1 MCGIAGV
8 VTLDRPLADRSAV
21 ARLLSDALAH
31 RGPDG
36 EGVWPPEARPDPG
49 GAGDVLLVH
58 RRLAIIDP
66 GPDGAQPMATPDGR
80 HHLVFNGE
88 VYNYRELRRDLEA
101 RGERFSTESDTEV
114 LLRLLVR
121 DGAAALARVRGM
133 FALACWDDADR
144 SLLLARDRFG
154 IKPLY
159 VASSASLGR
168 GLAFASELA
177 ALRAARIVD
186 GGPSPAGVLGFLS
199 WGSVI
204 PPLTWRRGVDMI
216 APGTWRRW
224 RNGAIERG
232 MFADARDAYR
242 SASGASSGGSERDY
256 RAAVGEAVRD
266 SVRAH
271 LVADVPVGVFLSG
284 GLDSGAIV
292 SAATSAGATN
302 LQTFTVGFDDASSE
316 SDAARLV
323 AAHFGTRHHDLRVDA
338 SHVAA
343 DLPRI
348 LAHLDQPSIDGVN
361 SYYVSQAVAAT
372 GIKAVLSGT
381 GGDEMFGG
389 YPSFTRIPR
398 ALSARRGCGPF
409 WPLVAPIAGAFMP
422 SRLQTQWRHFAAAD
436 ESLVEAYRVQ
446 RGFLLP
452 EDLDALAGPALRDA
466 GVWRDAHGELD
477 AAEHALLDPSGPG
490 GAETPWASVARLESR
505 LYLASQLLRDVD
517 VMAMAHGLEVRV
529 PFVDHEL
536 LRVVWPE
543 LGRRPG
549 LFRHKRLLHE
559 TLERPLPGAI
569 VGRPKHGFTLP
580 FSRWIGG
587 ELAPV
592 VRDGL
597 ARLADAHWV
606 TPDAPARVWNAWT
619 SGRVHWTRPWGLAI
633 LGRFLASA
641 QVA

>member
-8 VTLDRPLADRSAV
+8 VTRDRPIADRSAL
-21 ARLLSDALAH
+21 ARLLSNALAH

-36 EGVWPPEARPDPG
+36 EGVWPRA
-49 GAGDVLLVH
+49 ASAADVLLVH

-80 HHLVFNGE
+80 HHIVFNGE
-88 VYNYRELRRDLEA
+88 VYNYRELRCDLEA
-101 RGERFSTESDTEV
+101 RGERFSTQSDTEV

-121 DGAAALARVRGM
+121 DGAPSLARVRGM
-133 FALACWDDADR
+133 FALAVWDESER

-159 VASSASLGR
+159 IAALPGR
-168 GLAFASELA
+168 IAFASELS
-177 ALRAARIVD
+177 ALRAAGIID
-186 GGPSPAGVLGFLS
+186 DDPSPAGVLGFLS

-204 PPLTWRRGVDMI
+204 PPLTWQRGVEML
-216 APGTWRRW
+216 APGTWRHW
-224 RNGAIERG
+224 RRCTIDDGV
-232 MFADARDAYR
+232 FADARDAYR
-242 SASGASSGGSERDY
+242 SVSGAPTSERDY
-256 RAAVGEAVRD
+256 RATVGEAVRD

-292 SAATSAGATN
+292 SAATSVGATN
-302 LQTFTVGFDDASSE
+302 LQTFTVGFDGAASE
-316 SDAARLV
+316 ADAARVV
-323 AAHFGTRHHDLRVDA
+323 ATHFGTRHHELQVDA

-348 LAHLDQPSIDGVN
+348 LARLDQPTIDAVN
-361 SYYVSQAVAAT
+361 SYYVAQAVAAT

-389 YPSFTRIPR
+389 YPSFARIPR
-398 ALSARRGCGPF
+398 AMSAKRACGPL
-409 WPLVAPIAGAFMP
+409 WPVLAPIAGAFMP
-422 SRLQTQWRHFAAAD
+422 PRLRQRWRHFASANGSVVD
-436 ESLVEAYRVQ
+436 SYRVQ

-452 EDLDALAGPALRDA
+452 EEVADLAGPALRDA
-466 GVWRDAHGELD
+466 GVWRDARGELD

-490 GAETPWASVARLESR
+490 ADEAPWASVARLESR
-505 LYLASQLLRDVD
+505 LYLESQLLRDID

-536 LRVVWPE
+536 LGAVWPE
-543 LGRRPG
+543 LGRRPA
-549 LFRHKRLLHE
+549 LLRHKQLLYR
-559 TLERPLPGAI
+559 TLDRPLPDAI
-569 VGRPKHGFTLP
+569 VRRPKQGFTLP
-580 FSRWIGG
+580 FGQWMRGD
-587 ELAPV
+587 LASTV
-592 VRDGL
+592 HEGL
-597 ARLADAHWV
+597 SRLADRRWI
-606 TPDAPARVWNAWT
+606 TPDAPARVWNDWM

-633 LGRFLASA
+633 LGHFLAGVQA
-641 QVA
+641 